1 MNRQPPAPPRTD
13 LMPKIVIALAL
24 PEAAPALRLVE
35 RLGEAAEWY
44 KVGAQLFTAAGPDV
58 VRRLKDRG
66 KKVFL
71 DLKFHDIPSTVARA
85 VQAARAVGVD
95 MLTVHAA
102 GGSAMLRA
110 ARDAAGP
117 DGPLLVGVTVLT
129 SMAAPDLEEVW
140 GRRPDSVQDEVSRLA
155 ALAAAAGLD
164 GVVASAGEAEA
175 IKRQHGPGFRVVT
188 PGIRPPGDD
197 AADQVRTATPAAA
210 ARAGAD
216 YLVLGRSIV
225 AAPDPVGVLH
235 RVAAD
240 IAAAEA
246 RA

>member
-1 MNRQPPAPPRTD
+1 MNPRNPAPPCTD
-13 LMPKIVIALAL
+13 PMPKIIVALDL
-24 PEAAPALRLVE
+24 PDAAPALGLVE
-35 RLGEAAEWY
+35 RLGEAADWY

-58 VRRLKDRG
+58 VRQLKDRG

-71 DLKFHDIPSTVARA
+71 DLKYHDIPSTVARA
-85 VQAARAVGVD
+85 VQAARALGVD

-102 GGSAMLRA
+102 GGSTMLRA
-110 ARDAAGP
+110 ARDAAGA
-117 DGPLLVGVTVLT
+117 DGPLVVAVTVLT

-140 GRRPDSVQDEVSRLA
+140 GRRPDTVRDEVLRLA

-164 GVVASAGEAEA
+164 GVVASAGEAETL
-175 IKRQHGPGFRVVT
+175 KRRHGPGFRVVT

-216 YLVLGRSIV
+216 YLVVGRSIV
-225 AAPDPVGVLH
+225 AAPDPVGVLQ

-240 IAAAEA
+240 IAAVEA
-246 RA
+246 CA

>member
-1 MNRQPPAPPRTD
+1 
-13 LMPKIVIALAL
+13 MPKIVVALDL
-24 PEAAPALRLVE
+24 PDAAPALRLVE

-44 KVGAQLFTAAGPDV
+44 KVGAQLFTAAGPDM
-58 VRRLKDRG
+58 VRQLKDRG

-102 GGSAMLRA
+102 GGSTMLRA
-110 ARDAAGP
+110 ARDAAGA
-117 DGPLLVGVTVLT
+117 DGPLLVAVTVLT

-140 GRRPDSVQDEVSRLA
+140 GRRPDSVREEVSRLA

-164 GVVASAGEAEA
+164 GVVASAGEVEA
-175 IKRQHGPGFRVVT
+175 IKRQHGPGFRAVT

-197 AADQVRTATPAAA
+197 AADQVRTATPAEA

-216 YLVLGRSIV
+216 YLVVGRSIV
-225 AAPDPVGVLH
+225 AAPDPVGVLA
-235 RVAAD
+235 RVSAD